1 MEQTTTP
8 ATNPA
13 RLWKTYVPTV
23 DRHLPQWARRSD
35 PIVRRHLGIYWKIL
49 PLEVDVLSRIYLVQ
63 VALIGVSVLI
73 PIVLPLVFTL
83 LPVSMVML
91 PFVAF
96 AYARV
101 LATIGLF
108 TTRLMVE
115 EQEHHTLA
123 LLRTTPISLRHIL
136 YSKAAAGVWRQIED
150 LSLILMGAALLSMPV
165 IGLQYAMYWPLESE
179 LVISR
184 IGLVLALGASLLRLV
199 LEPFMI
205 AALAIVIGA
214 GVPSRVAAA
223 TSLGVAGAFYFG
235 LINLPRL
242 LTMPPELRIL
252 LETVLPVVL
261 PLVIIAMSFR
271 LALYILTRD

>member
-8 ATNPA
+8 PSNPS
-13 RLWKTYVPTV
+13 RLWKPYVSAV
-23 DRHLPQWARRSD
+23 DRRLPHWARRSD

-63 VALIGVSVLI
+63 VGLIVASMPM
-73 PIVLPLVFTL
+73 PIILPLVFTM

-91 PFVAF
+91 PFVGF
-96 AYARV
+96 AYLRV
-101 LATIGLF
+101 LMNIGLF
-108 TTRLMVE
+108 TTRLIVD

-136 YSKAAAGVWRQIED
+136 FSKAAAGVWRQIED
-150 LSLILMGAALLSMPV
+150 LSLILMGVSLLTLPV
-165 IGLQYAMYWPLESE
+165 IGLQYAMYWPLEQE
-179 LVISR
+179 VIVSR
-184 IGLVLALGASLLRLV
+184 LALVLGLGASLVRLV

-214 GVPSRVAAA
+214 GVPSRVPAA
-223 TSLGVAGAFYFG
+223 TALGVTGGFYFA

-252 LETVLPVVL
+252 VETILPVVL
-261 PLVIIAMSFR
+261 PLFIIVGSFR
-271 LALYILTRD
+271 LAHYILSRD